1 MDIEETLKQ
10 ILDNQRL
17 IMNALGIGT
26 VKPTSVIQLRE
37 IARAMLEPKRKTPL
51 KMIKNKDK

>member
-26 VKPTSVIQLRE
+26 LKPTSVIHLQVMAKDMMRTKG
-37 IARAMLEPKRKTPL
+37 KRKPALTNVP
-51 KMIKNKDK
+51 KN